1 MTLELAGKGRLSDL
15 FGDFVVFRRMEPA
28 DRRLPSVA
36 AVWREIGL
44 ESPRPPRKRERAYG
58 KAAAWLLRRM
68 QNLVHPGAPL
78 RELVFIGDTAGDVNA
93 FRLIKSAAGWNGA
106 IFVGKDIPD
115 GENPLRREGD
125 DLWRGSWS
133 SLLGWG
139 HALMSA
145 GLGLDEGTAV
155 VVDIDKTAIGA
166 RGRNN
171 GAIDRARLAA
181 MQTVISE
188 VLGEHFDPERFAEAY
203 RELNQARYHL
213 VTEDNQDYLA
223 YTCLAVS
230 AGVISPEALCD
241 AIESGRFSQFGDFIR
256 WAGEQHA
263 MRSIPGLWSIHQEVV
278 SFVERGDPTP
288 FKAFRHEE
296 LRQTVLRMGNLDA
309 PASMDE
315 RMREEIC
322 ITGEVWLATQWLLER
337 GALVTSFSDKPEEA
351 SLAPPDDDI
360 PSVHQV
366 ETDIVMAEIPR
377 R

>member
-1 MTLELAGKGRLSDL
+1 M
-15 FGDFVVFRRMEPA
+15 
-28 DRRLPSVA
+28 
-36 AVWREIGL
+36 
-44 ESPRPPRKRERAYG
+44 
-58 KAAAWLLRRM
+58 
-68 QNLVHPGAPL
+68 
-78 RELVFIGDTAGDVNA
+78 
-93 FRLIKSAAGWNGA
+93 
-106 IFVGKDIPD
+106 
-115 GENPLRREGD
+115 
-125 DLWRGSWS
+125 
-133 SLLGWG
+133 
-139 HALMSA
+139 MSA
-145 GLGLDEGTAV
+145 GLRLDEGTAV

-181 MQTVISE
+181 MQTVISK
-188 VLGEHFDPERFAEAY
+188 VLGKHFDPDRFAEAY

-230 AGVISPEALCD
+230 AGVISPEALYD

-256 WAGEQHA
+256 WAGEQRA

-366 ETDIVMAEIPR
+366 ETDIVMAEIPGR
-377 R
+377 